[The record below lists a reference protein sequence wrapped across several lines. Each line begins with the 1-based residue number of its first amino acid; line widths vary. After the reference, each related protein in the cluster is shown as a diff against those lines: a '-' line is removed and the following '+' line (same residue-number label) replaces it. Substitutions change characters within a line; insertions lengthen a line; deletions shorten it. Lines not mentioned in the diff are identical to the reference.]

1 MIASQCRFYDP
12 NQKIMHYFRQNARY
26 PQQATLVTDI
36 INRFLVLLFSHQ
48 GPRMSERIPVKVIS
62 PVKVHRPDTNTHD
75 NNYTPRSRIY
85 VRAVSGAL
93 ENFRRF
99 FGLLFLSIFAI
110 LPWLQF
116 NGQQAIL
123 LDIGSQRFNIFAL
136 TLWPQDL
143 TLLAWIFIVAAF
155 ALFFITTF
163 AGRVWCGFMCP
174 QTTWTYIYVW
184 FEEKIEGSRH
194 QRIKLDE
201 RKMNLDKF
209 WRKTLKHVA
218 WIAVALLTSLTFVG
232 YFTPIDQLFIDFFSF
247 SSGFWSTSC
256 VLFFT
261 FCTYG
266 NAGWMR
272 EIMCTHICPYARF
285 QSAMFD
291 KDTFTVAYN
300 AKRGEHRGPRARKNT
315 QQQNQEQGLGDCIDC
330 NLCVQVCPTGIDIR
344 NGLQYECI
352 NCGACVDACNG
363 VMEKMNYPKGLIS
376 FTSETELAGGTTKI
390 FRPKLIGYAVVLLL
404 MSGLLVAEIMTRVP
418 LEVDIIRDRNSLY
431 RETND
436 GLIKNVYTLKV
447 LNKSQQ
453 NQTYLISIVGFEG
466 AKFIGDNI
474 VNVDGGEVLSWPI
487 SVAIDPYKLSDTVS
501 EFEFKVEVINDP
513 LNKTQVQQSSKFLYP
528 NL

>member
-1 MIASQCRFYDP
+1 
-12 NQKIMHYFRQNARY
+12 
-26 PQQATLVTDI
+26 
-36 INRFLVLLFSHQ
+36 
-48 GPRMSERIPVKVIS
+48 MSERIPVKVIS
-62 PVKVHRPDTNTHD
+62 PVKVHKPDPNQHA
-75 NNYTPRSRIY
+75 NPNSPRSGIY
-85 VRAVSGAL
+85 VRAVTGTL
-93 ENFRRF
+93 ETFRRF
-99 FGLLFLSIFAI
+99 FGLIFLGTFAL
-110 LPWLQF
+110 LPWLQYD
-116 NGQQAIL
+116 GHQAIL
-123 LDIGSQRFNIFAL
+123 LDIGSQRFNIFGL

-143 TLLAWIFIVAAF
+143 TLLAWILIVAAF
-155 ALFFITTF
+155 ALFFVTTF

-174 QTTWTYIYVW
+174 QTTWTFIYIW
-184 FEEKIEGSRH
+184 FEELFEGSRH

-201 RKMNLDKF
+201 RAMDFDKF
-209 WRKTLKHVA
+209 WRKSLKHLAWVA
-218 WIAVALLTSLTFVG
+218 IALLTSLIFVG
-232 YFTPIDQLFIDFFSF
+232 YFTPIDQLFVDFFTF
-247 SSGFWSTSC
+247 SSSAWATGF

-300 AKRGEHRGPRARKNT
+300 SKRGEQRGPRSRKSAREDN
-315 QQQNQEQGLGDCIDC
+315 QQQGLGDCIDC
-330 NLCVQVCPTGIDIR
+330 HLCVQVCPTGIDIR

-390 FRPKLIGYAVVLLL
+390 VRPKLVGYALVLII
-404 MSGLLVAEIMTRVP
+404 MSGLLIFEIMTRVP

-436 GLIKNVYTLKV
+436 GLIENVYTLKI

-453 NQTYLISIVGFEG
+453 SETYSISIVGFEG
-466 AKFIGDNI
+466 ANFIGEKTVS
-474 VNVDGGEVLSWPI
+474 VNGGEVLTWPI
-487 SVAIDPYKLSDTVS
+487 SLAIDPNKLRKEVS
-501 EFEFKVEVINDP
+501 EFEFQVEVINNP
-513 LNKTQVQQSSKFLYP
+513 ANQAKVQEPSKFLYP
-528 NL
+528 DL